1 MWISFS
7 DQTFL
12 IPLIDTK
19 VDLLEFIDWSSV
31 ECLNQNSSHSLP
43 NALKQVNFFLS
54 DSLLGFGIPFPR
66 ILYCFLKLMDSSIY
80 GRGFVRIQDFWWT
93 MMFPEVLRPI

>member
-1 MWISFS
+1 MFESEQQPLS
-7 DQTFL
+7 SQRSQTG
-12 IPLIDTK
+12 K
-19 VDLLEFIDWSSV
+19 
-31 ECLNQNSSHSLP
+31 
-43 NALKQVNFFLS
+43 FFLS

-93 MMFPEVLRPI
+93 MMSPEVLQRI